1 MHTNK
6 ETEILAAKLDLLMKR
21 LDDQEKN
28 KPQGTI
34 KTLDSHIM
42 CEVYG
47 NTGHSGTDCPETHEE
62 AMFMNNG
69 YRPQGGHG
77 WNQPCPFYQGGS
89 NNNNNGNFNN

>member
-1 MHTNK
+1 MWHAYQQGDGNTGRKTGPPNEALGRPGK
-6 ETEILAAKLDLLMKR
+6 A
-21 LDDQEKN
+21 
-28 KPQGTI
+28 QGTI

-77 WNQPCPFYQGGS
+77 
-89 NNNNNGNFNN
+89 